1 VTDRFCSACGA
12 PVELDARSC
21 PHCRHPLGGTAAA
34 EPVATSPPPPGAGAS
49 VPATE
54 SRGTFGRH
62 KARNLLLFAVATVV
76 VIGLAIGIAL
86 ALTFSSSESGQLVLE
101 SATSTGADPGTDSTA
116 NSIGSTATPTATGS
130 ECGSSAK
137 SLTPRTPAE
146 EVLVN
151 YFNAINIRDYAR
163 AWGYLDSRVQA
174 RYKSENAFAAM
185 MSEHVA
191 CVRVL
196 DINLATNRDD
206 PDTPPDIAVS
216 ASLGIQW
223 YRVQFADQYVTP
235 FPAGS
240 GSLPPFWKVE
250 ANTDEG
256 APPPK
261 ILDSATGP

>member
-1 VTDRFCSACGA
+1 M
-12 PVELDARSC
+12 
-21 PHCRHPLGGTAAA
+21 
-34 EPVATSPPPPGAGAS
+34 
-49 VPATE
+49 
-54 SRGTFGRH
+54 
-62 KARNLLLFAVATVV
+62 
-76 VIGLAIGIAL
+76 
-86 ALTFSSSESGQLVLE
+86 
-101 SATSTGADPGTDSTA
+101 
-116 NSIGSTATPTATGS
+116 
-130 ECGSSAK
+130 
-137 SLTPRTPAE
+137 
-146 EVLVN
+146 VN
-151 YFNAINIRDYAR
+151 YFNAINARDYAT

-174 RYKSENAFAAM
+174 RYGSENAFAAM

-196 DINLATNRDD
+196 DINLATTRDD

-240 GSLPPFWKVE
+240 GSLPPLWKVE

>member
-1 VTDRFCSACGA
+1 MTDRFCSACGA
-12 PVELDARSC
+12 PVEPDAHLC
-21 PHCRHPLGGTAAA
+21 PHCGHPLGGTAAA
-34 EPVATSPPPPGAGAS
+34 EPVAAPPPTPGTGAS
-49 VPATE
+49 VPPTG

-62 KARNLLLFAVATVV
+62 KARNLLLSATVA
-76 VIGLAIGIAL
+76 VIGLAVGIIL
-86 ALTFSSSESGQLVLE
+86 MLTRSSSESAQLFPE
-101 SATSTGADPGTDSTA
+101 SATSTGADPFTGSTSA
-116 NSIGSTATPTATGS
+116 SNGSTATPTATGS
-130 ECGSSAK
+130 GCGSSAK
-137 SLTPRTPAE
+137 SFTSRTPAE

-151 YFNAINIRDYAR
+151 YFNAINARDYAR

-174 RYKSENAFAAM
+174 QYGSENAFAAM
-185 MSEHVA
+185 MSEHLA

>member
-1 VTDRFCSACGA
+1 M
-12 PVELDARSC
+12 
-21 PHCRHPLGGTAAA
+21 
-34 EPVATSPPPPGAGAS
+34 
-49 VPATE
+49 
-54 SRGTFGRH
+54 
-62 KARNLLLFAVATVV
+62 
-76 VIGLAIGIAL
+76 
-86 ALTFSSSESGQLVLE
+86 
-101 SATSTGADPGTDSTA
+101 
-116 NSIGSTATPTATGS
+116 
-130 ECGSSAK
+130 
-137 SLTPRTPAE
+137 
-146 EVLVN
+146 LVN
-151 YFNAINIRDYAR
+151 YFNAINTRDYAT
-163 AWGYLDSRVQA
+163 AWGYLDSRVHA
-174 RYKSENAFAAM
+174 RYGSENAFAAM

-196 DINLATNRDD
+196 DINLTTNRDD